1 MRFAHDATRWPVFIR
16 HFLIT
21 RCRCSIL
28 SLQRQRRCTSES
40 DRERS
45 KMIYQKTL
53 QTILLITLLSAI
65 VQTGCNKT
73 PPANA
78 SANSSPTPPPAQ
90 NSAIQLEIVA
100 PQSIAGVIPA
110 TGKILVPENRVA
122 VIGPVNEGRIV
133 HLYAGQGTRVR
144 KGQKLA
150 DLESADIDQAEA
162 DYLKAL
168 ADYENAL
175 RSSAA
180 EVKLAQENYDR
191 AKLLYEQK
199 ITAGKNLQAAEH
211 DLEVA
216 KAAAENSING
226 TNAALIAARR
236 HLLILGLKDPA
247 IDALSKRSDL
257 AATFSLNSPIDGI
270 VVERNA
276 TVGASVGTDANV
288 FKIIDLSQVWI
299 DANVFEK
306 DLQQIRPGQEVKLT
320 VPAFPASTFTGR
332 VIFVDSVV
340 DPDTRTVKVRTEVA
354 NPDGRLKPDMFANVQ
369 IVTDVNRAAIS
380 IPESA
385 VLNDEGKSVVF
396 VAERDGYKKRQVQPG
411 IHNNDRVEIVDGLNA
426 GDKVVVKGNY
436 LLLQNKPGE

>member
-1 MRFAHDATRWPVFIR
+1 
-16 HFLIT
+16 
-21 RCRCSIL
+21 
-28 SLQRQRRCTSES
+28 
-40 DRERS
+40 
-45 KMIYQKTL
+45 MIHKKAL
-53 QTILLITLLSAI
+53 KKLFFPTLLSAI
-65 VQTGCNKT
+65 VQVGCSKT
-73 PPANA
+73 PPAT
-78 SANSSPTPPPAQ
+78 SSSSPNSSPTPVSTQ
-90 NSAIQLEIVA
+90 NSAIETEIVA
-100 PQSIAGVIPA
+100 PQAIAGVIAA
-110 TGKILVPENRVA
+110 TGKILVPEDRVA

-133 HLYAGQGTRVR
+133 RLYAGQGTRVR

-168 ADYENAL
+168 ADHENAR

-180 EVKLAQENYDR
+180 EIKLAQENYDR
-191 AKLLYEQK
+191 AKLLYEQR

-236 HLLILGLKDPA
+236 HLLILGLKDSA
-247 IDALSKRSDL
+247 IDSLSKRSDL
-257 AATFSLNSPIDGI
+257 ASVFSLNSPIDGI

-276 TVGASVGTDANV
+276 TVGASVGTDANL
-288 FKIIDLSQVWI
+288 FKIIDLSRVWI
-299 DANVFEK
+299 DADVFEK
-306 DLQQIRPGQEVKLT
+306 DLPRVRPGQDVKLT
-320 VPAFPASTFTGR
+320 VTAFPQSTFSGK

-340 DPDTRTVKVRTEVA
+340 DPNTRTVKVRTEVA

-380 IPESA
+380 IPQSA
-385 VLNDEGKSVVF
+385 VLNDDGKSIVF
-396 VAERDGYKKRQVQPG
+396 VAQDKGYQKRQVQAG
-411 IHNNDRVEIVDGLNA
+411 IKNNDQVEIVDGLNA

-436 LLLQNKPGE
+436 WLLEQSKPGL